1 MNFHGV
7 DVIAEGEDPLTG
19 RCRFNLTFRKAL

>member
-19 RCRFNLTFRKAL
+19 SCRINLTFRKAL